1 MRSRPS
7 TCHRAGKGAR
17 NRSWPHERKATE
29 MRTLEWTFDGTWP
42 YQPRWFDTPDGRL
55 HYVDEGPREGPP
67 VVMVHGNPTWGY
79 LYRHFIPPLVHAG
92 HRVIVLDLL
101 GAGRS
106 DKPDRPEVYTI
117 RQHAERTER
126 LLESLDLRD
135 ATLVPHDWGM
145 HSLWWAVHHPERLRG
160 LFILNTI
167 AHRRREQIKLPLAI
181 KLFRYRGTGPFLVKR
196 LDLVRRFLLFRFG
209 IAHRERLTPQ
219 IRRAYL
225 APNPTVASRTGVLVF
240 LREIPTGP
248 GDRVSHFWGEL
259 EDGLERHFRDKPV
272 GIAWGMKDAAFTPA
286 VLEELWLGTFP
297 HAVVTRLP
305 DAGHFVQEDAYER
318 VVPALLDHL
327 ASASSSFGRVPA
339 HRATN

>member
-1 MRSRPS
+1 MS
-7 TCHRAGKGAR
+7 T
-17 NRSWPHERKATE
+17 
-29 MRTLEWTFDGTWP
+29 LDWTFDGTWP
-42 YQPRWFDTPDGRL
+42 YEPRWFHSPDGRL
-55 HYVDEGPREGPP
+55 HYVDEGPREGRP

-79 LYRHFIPPLVHAG
+79 LYRNFIPPLVEAG
-92 HRVIVLDLL
+92 YRVIVLDLL

-106 DKPDRPEVYTI
+106 DKPDRAEVYTI
-117 RQHAERTER
+117 RRHAERTEQ

-145 HSLWWAVHHPERLRG
+145 NSLYWAIHHPERLRG

-167 AHRRREQIKLPLAI
+167 AHR
-181 KLFRYRGTGPFLVKR
+181 
-196 LDLVRRFLLFRFG
+196 D
-209 IAHRERLTPQ
+209 RLTPQ
-219 IRRAYL
+219 IERAYL

-248 GDRVSHFWGEL
+248 SDPVSHFWGEL

-297 HAVVTRLP
+297 HAVVTRVP

-327 ASASSSFGRVPA
+327 GNAASRSGEVSAYGE
-339 HRATN
+339 TK